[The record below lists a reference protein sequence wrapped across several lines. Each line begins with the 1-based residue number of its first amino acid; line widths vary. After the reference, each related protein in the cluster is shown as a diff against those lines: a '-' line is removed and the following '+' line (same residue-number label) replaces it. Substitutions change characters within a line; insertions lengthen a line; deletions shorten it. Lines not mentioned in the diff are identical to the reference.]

1 MKVTRKDNK
10 RFAILT
16 MTFDDK
22 REAQK
27 TYDDICAITEKIIVD
42 KNYDTFFESRYSDER
57 EGQKVTFR
65 TSLKRANDEYKAI
78 FDKYS

>member
-10 RFAILT
+10 RFATLT

-22 REAQK
+22 KEALK
-27 TYDDICAITEKIIVD
+27 TYDDIHALTEKIIVD
-42 KNYDTFFESRYSDER
+42 KNYDTFFESRYSDDI

-65 TSLKRANDEYKAI
+65 TSLKRAEDEYKVI